1 MEQKNT
7 HVMYGAISGIGC
19 IVIALVIHIAK
30 LDTATWAGWLV
41 YIPFLGGLILNA
53 MAFSKANDGNITF
66 KSAFGS
72 CFKATLII
80 GIFMV
85 LWAVITVYAFPEIKE
100 MALEKAREGMM
111 KQPGMSDDTMDKALE
126 FTSKGYTTIMISSA
140 VFGSLIAGAIFSLI
154 AAAVAPKKPQP
165 IDAFN

>member
-19 IVIALVIHIAK
+19 IVIALIIHIAK

-41 YIPFLGGLILNA
+41 YIPFLGGLVLNA
-53 MAFSKANDGNITF
+53 LAFSKANDGNITF

-72 CFKATLII
+72 GFKATLII

-111 KQPGMSDDTMDKALE
+111 KQPGMTDDTMDKALE
-126 FTSKGYTTIMISSA
+126 FTRKGYTTIMISSA
-140 VFGSLIAGAIFSLI
+140 VFGTLIAGAIFSLI
-154 AAAVAPKKPQP
+154 AAAVAPKKPQRE
-165 IDAFN
+165 DAFN